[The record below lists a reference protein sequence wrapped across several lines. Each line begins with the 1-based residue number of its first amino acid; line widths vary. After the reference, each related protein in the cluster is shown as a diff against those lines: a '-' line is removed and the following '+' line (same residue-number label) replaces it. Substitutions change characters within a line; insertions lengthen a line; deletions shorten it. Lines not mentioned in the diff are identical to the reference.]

1 MGGGYC
7 QEQHG
12 LHFVQ
17 AHGLHIFSWIIDQT
31 VAPLHGINPPLK
43 VNASD
48 PKLPEDQG
56 DLAWKVG
63 FTDCYVLASKGFAEK
78 ISLSSKAKIT
88 SLLDIAQL
96 TISAIVPVRYPG
108 GKRSF
113 TLDVNACGYGKVQG
127 AMRALGVVKCAVAF
141 KFYLRIRSIQERI
154 SFQTLMGKGAV
165 KALLFPLGLRMT
177 RAAMQGE
184 NAQFHKP
191 HLKGG
196 VARALCCAPW
206 IPVVAQQAKW

>member
-1 MGGGYC
+1 MIC

-17 AHGLHIFSWIIDQT
+17 AHGLHIFSWVIDQT

-56 DLAWKVG
+56 DLAREVG

-88 SLLDIAQL
+88 SLLDLAQL

-141 KFYLRIRSIQERI
+141 KFYLGIRGIQERI
-154 SFQTLMGKGAV
+154 SVQTLVGKRTV

-177 RAAMQGE
+177 KAAMQGE
-184 NAQFHKP
+184 DAQLHKP
-191 HLKGG
+191 HLKGS

>member
-12 LHFVQ
+12 LH
-17 AHGLHIFSWIIDQT
+17 IFSWIIAQP